1 MKKQTQHNVVMCAG
15 TIKYVLDTFNTERE
29 AIKMCETH
37 NWEFQDYNAFVWD
50 LEISEVQA

>member
-1 MKKQTQHNVVMCAG
+1 MCAG

-50 LEISEVQA
+50 LEISEVQAWKT